1 MHLLLNPWQIT
12 IFVDT
17 FVFIDKEILMLL
29 RKCLILLALFSF
41 SAAPMM
47 GCTPAADDAGGGT
60 ENTGDADSGE
70 AGDDAGTDDETENG
84 NDTNS

>member
-1 MHLLLNPWQIT
+1 
-12 IFVDT
+12 
-17 FVFIDKEILMLL
+17 MLL

-47 GCTPAADDAGGGT
+47 GCTPAADAAGGGP
-60 ENTGDADSGE
+60 ENTGEADSGE